1 MRGTLSVFSAETY
14 RLARSPVALASAL
27 FLMILAA
34 LRVVAARAADA
45 AAHARAVQ
53 QALADNRSPPDVP
66 ALGNAYAPL
75 VDGWVTGLTVG
86 TLLLVIHGAR
96 TVASDRRQG
105 LLRLASTRSV
115 TRGGLVLGRVL
126 LGLPLCLAVVALSG
140 LGAWLAADQLFAF
153 GPLVE
158 YGYELKSAEELDAE
172 LWRSVLATVPP
183 LLATW
188 TFALA
193 VSSACRTPAGAVGGA
208 LAAYLGFDLFKDVL
222 GQGQYWV
229 FAAFN
234 PSFVDRSAMHEMAGV
249 ARGLSDAGYT
259 EALLRMNLTLP
270 WPQALLLVALACWIV
285 SRRSL

>member
-1 MRGTLSVFSAETY
+1 MGGTLAVFSAEVY
-14 RLARSPVALASAL
+14 RLVRSPVAWASAL
-27 FLMILAA
+27 FLVVLSA
-34 LRVVAARAADA
+34 LRVIAARAADVA
-45 AAHARAVQ
+45 VHTRAVQ
-53 QALADNRSPPDVP
+53 QALADGRTPPDAPEV
-66 ALGNAYAPL
+66 GNAYAPL

-86 TLLLVIHGAR
+86 TLLLVIFGAR
-96 TVASDRRQG
+96 CVASDRRQG

-115 TRGGLVLGRVL
+115 TRSGLVLGRVL
-126 LGLPLCLAVVALSG
+126 LGLPLCLAVIALSG
-140 LGAWLAADQLFAF
+140 LGAWLAADRLFAF

-158 YGYELKSAEELDAE
+158 YGYELKGVEELDAE
-172 LWRSVLATVPP
+172 LWRSVLATAPP

-193 VSSACRTPAGAVGGA
+193 VSAACRTPAGAVGGA
-208 LAAYLGFDLFKDVL
+208 LAAYLGFDLFKEVL
-222 GQGQYWV
+222 GERQYWV

-259 EALLRMNLTLP
+259 ETLLRMNMTLP
-270 WPQALLLVALACWIV
+270 WPQAIVLVVVSCWIV